1 MEEKAFLTVKEAA
14 GYLRLKPLALY
25 RMAKA
30 KKIPFRKAGRSIRF
44 VQSELDTWMKWGSL

>member
-1 MEEKAFLTVKEAA
+1 MTVKEVA
-14 GYLRLKPLALY
+14 GFLRLKPLAVY

-44 VQSELDTWMKWGSL
+44 IKSEIDTWMKWESV